1 MNYSFSQMSVP
12 PPGAPPPGY
21 GAPPGYGMAP
31 PPKKNNTA
39 TIVIIVVAVVFG
51 GGLFL
56 TAILAAILFPVFA
69 KVRGNARLASCE
81 ANVRQIDLGV
91 MQYVQDHNEKYPPSA
106 AGYKA
111 AISAYVMPTEHTLFH
126 CPADTEGTESY
137 SLNQKLQG
145 VSLDKLNAP
154 ANTVAV
160 YEGKNQT
167 LDFRHQ
173 HSGGDVAVIG
183 FADGSV
189 RAVSQ
194 AQAQSLRWKP

>member
-1 MNYSFSQMSVP
+1 MNHSFSQMSVP
-12 PPGAPPPGY
+12 SGPPPPGY
-21 GAPPGYGMAP
+21 GTPPGYGMAP

-51 GGLFL
+51 GGIFL
-56 TAILAAILFPVFA
+56 TAILAAILFPVFQ
-69 KVRGNARLASCE
+69 KVRENARLASCE
-81 ANVRQIDLGV
+81 SNVKQIDLGL

-106 AGYKA
+106 SGFKA
-111 AISAYVMPTEHTLFH
+111 TIFPYIQSETVFH
-126 CPADTEGTESY
+126 CPTDTGGTVSY
-137 SLNQKLQG
+137 SFNQKLQG
-145 VSLDKLNAP
+145 VSIDKLNAP

-189 RAVSQ
+189 RTFSQ